1 MDYYQGSLRQFA
13 EELLAKGRGNGQM
26 VIVAQFDDAIIKDM
40 NKKGVTLQSD
50 SIVVTQQAVF
60 KYAHHPKSKKG
71 AVIPIEQ
78 YDLIE
83 NALKTPLH
91 IYEDTAQK
99 ELVYVFTHPFEQSK
113 LVKVVVHPNYRL
125 NGKTI
130 INAAK
135 SWGFVSIESL
145 ENPQFVFIKYYFM
158 LALCFIH
165 CALHL
170 LYLKPFTNILCFSV
184 NYKILKILV
193 YG

>member
-1 MDYYQGSLRQFA
+1 MDCYQGSLRQFA

-26 VIVAQFDDAIIKDM
+26 VIVAQLDDAIIKDM
-40 NKKGVTLQSD
+40 NKKGVALQSD

-99 ELVYVFTHPFEQSK
+99 ELVYVFTHPFEQS
-113 LVKVVVHPNYRL
+113 N
-125 NGKTI
+125 NI
-130 INAAK
+130 I
-135 SWGFVSIESL
+135 S
-145 ENPQFVFIKYYFM
+145 
-158 LALCFIH
+158 
-165 CALHL
+165 
-170 LYLKPFTNILCFSV
+170 
-184 NYKILKILV
+184 
-193 YG
+193 

>member
-1 MDYYQGSLRQFA
+1 MEYYQGSLRQFA

-26 VIVAQFDDAIIKDM
+26 VIVAQLDGAIIKDM
-40 NKKGVTLQSD
+40 NKKGMVLQSE
-50 SIVVTQQAVF
+50 SIVVTQQTVF
-60 KYAHHPKSKKG
+60 KYVHHPKSKKG

-135 SWGFVSIESL
+135 SWGFVSVESL
-145 ENPQFVFIKYYFM
+145 ENPQFVLIK
-158 LALCFIH
+158 
-165 CALHL
+165 
-170 LYLKPFTNILCFSV
+170 
-184 NYKILKILV
+184 
-193 YG
+193 